1 MKHLSIILAFL
12 IIGFIQTV
20 NAASPTTTPSA
31 TPTGEKNQKIEDLKD
46 RLATKVAELRTTE
59 RRAIYGTVKST
70 SISTI
75 TVETATKDVK
85 IELTDDIK
93 VFQMLKGK
101 RTELKIE
108 NVEKGDVVTVFGQ
121 YDTAVEILKATVIFI
136 QNGTEPQRIFGT
148 ITESKKSDY
157 TITVETANGKS
168 FIVDFETTTK
178 TSAWSQDKGIEK
190 AGFSKLLVGDAVTIL
205 GTPVAKKDNRL
216 SAIRILDL
224 GNVSGEK
231 PAATPTP
238 TEKSEATASSSKATA
253 TPTKSPTPTK
263 KP

>member
-1 MKHLSIILAFL
+1 MKHTSLILAFF
-12 IIGFIQTV
+12 IIGFIQVV
-20 NAASPTTTPSA
+20 NAVSPTATPSA
-31 TPTGEKNQKIEDLKD
+31 TPTETKSQKLEDLKD
-46 RLATKVAELRTTE
+46 RLATKVAELNTTE

-75 TVETATKDVK
+75 TVETTTKDVK

-121 YDTAVEILKATVIFI
+121 YDTAVEILKAKVIFI
-136 QNGTEPQRIFGT
+136 QGTGDTQRIFGT
-148 ITESKKSDY
+148 ITDAKKADY
-157 TITVETANGKS
+157 TLTVETGNGKS
-168 FIVDFETTTK
+168 FVVDFETITK
-178 TSAWSQDKGIEK
+178 TSTWSSDKGIEK
-190 AGFSKLLVGDAVTIL
+190 AGFSKLLVGDTVTIL

-216 SAIRILDL
+216 SALRILDL
-224 GNVSGEK
+224 GNLSGEK
-231 PAATPTP
+231 PATTPTP
-238 TEKSEATASSSKATA
+238 TEKGEATASSAKATA
-253 TPTKSPTPTK
+253 TPTKSPTPTP